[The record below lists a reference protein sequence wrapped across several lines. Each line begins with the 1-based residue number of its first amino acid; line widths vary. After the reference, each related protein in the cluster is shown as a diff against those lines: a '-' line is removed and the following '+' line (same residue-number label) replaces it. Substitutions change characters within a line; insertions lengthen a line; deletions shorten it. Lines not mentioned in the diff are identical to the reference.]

1 MMGLIRKYFNNAR
14 KPEGLLGKIMVS
26 SMNRAHAEVSD
37 WGMSHLK
44 RISPADIAELGC
56 GGGRNTVEL
65 LKRYPE
71 AKVTALDHSEIAVR
85 KTGRLNKDAISAGR
99 CRVIQG
105 DVSALPFET
114 ESFDLITAFE
124 TVYFWQGL
132 EESFREVFRV
142 LRPGGLFLIVNE
154 TDGTDKKD
162 EKWKNTIDGLEIYDR
177 AQLICALEKAG
188 FIGASADRDA
198 MNHRLCVLA
207 KKQG

>member
-85 KTGRLNKDAISAGR
+85 KTGRLNKEAISAGR

-114 ESFDLITAFE
+114 ESFDLVTAFE

-162 EKWKNTIDGLEIYDR
+162 EKWKTPLTVWR
-177 AQLICALEKAG
+177 SMTAH
-188 FIGASADRDA
+188 S
-198 MNHRLCVLA
+198 
-207 KKQG
+207 